1 MLFFFFF
8 LSIFPK
14 VKEAYINSQAI
25 WMRAS
30 SVSSQEHPLEHWLR
44 TLIWLPGQ
52 SAFHYNPSLYL
63 FTMISNPFIK
73 DLLTLIL
80 VRLNDSGFSS
90 STVCFIFSLLPTPF
104 SINEMLPSTY
114 IETSGLLCI
123 WLPKSCWSGVCIQ
136 LLCSWIMQV
145 IILETCFPPPLSHL
159 WLKGCRSYCCG
170 SPFLIKAETY
180 IPGRSL
186 FCCSILVEL
195 FSPSRFSAPT
205 TLCPV
210 GTQVRKGAAGES
222 TQSCVLTLS
231 WCISDGCVGK
241 RQASRNAADKIQKEV
256 VWAVTEVAG
265 A

>member
-1 MLFFFFF
+1 
-8 LSIFPK
+8 
-14 VKEAYINSQAI
+14 
-25 WMRAS
+25 MRAS
-30 SVSSQEHPLEHWLR
+30 SVPSQEHPLEHRLR
-44 TLIWLPGQ
+44 TQIWLPGQ
-52 SAFHYNPSLYL
+52 SAFHYNPLLYL
-63 FTMISNPFIK
+63 FTMISNPFLK
-73 DLLTLIL
+73 DLLILIL

-114 IETSGLLCI
+114 REPPGLLCL

-136 LLCSWIMQV
+136 LCSWIMQV

-170 SPFLIKAETY
+170 SPFLIKANTY

-186 FCCSILVEL
+186 FCYSILVEL

-205 TLCPV
+205 TWCPA
-210 GTQVRKGAAGES
+210 GACA
-222 TQSCVLTLS
+222 LTPS

-241 RQASRNAADKIQKEV
+241 RQANRNAADKIQKEV
-256 VWAVTEVAG
+256 GWAVTEVAG